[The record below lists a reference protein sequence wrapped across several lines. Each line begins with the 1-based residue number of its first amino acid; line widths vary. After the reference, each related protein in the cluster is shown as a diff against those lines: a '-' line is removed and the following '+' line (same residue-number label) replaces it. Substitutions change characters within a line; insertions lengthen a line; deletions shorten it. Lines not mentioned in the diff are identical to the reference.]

1 LTLAAAAAL
10 AAAGAHR
17 AAGQTVWNG
26 GTGNWNTAGNW
37 STGIVPNTGTTN
49 VSIDGGKG
57 TIASVVNLDLASAT
71 IGSLTID
78 AGDTLNFNVN
88 TSLTLNGN
96 ATVNGLMS
104 VGASGGSAFGVNFAG
119 TNALTWGGSGQVV
132 LGFPQYQLS
141 NNTGTN
147 VLTLGAGLTI
157 HGRNGVFVGNGL
169 GGFLNLATVSADVA
183 GGTIDFNRPVTN
195 GAGGVLQ
202 ALSGGTLQFDV
213 QAGSSGPGA
222 TMLAGA
228 GSLLLF
234 NTGPFTIAD
243 GGTIIGSG
251 TTGVSGANLTF
262 AGAGTIST
270 TLSFSAGFITGSG
283 PLAINGPLLWTGG
296 QFGLTAGTAT
306 ANNGITISGIGS
318 KVMSAYHLINIA
330 TATANWSGGGGVFLG
345 SASLF
350 ENQGTFNATGDA
362 TMQNNGG
369 ANSTFL
375 NAGVFNKSSTANA
388 TTNIIIPFV
397 NPGTVNV
404 NSGTLAFGGG
414 GTSTGNF
421 VIAPGATLFFTGG
434 YTVGPTGTIG
444 GAGTLSVNA
453 TTLIVVGSN
462 YTISSPLSFFG
473 GFISGTGVLSLTGP
487 LAWTGGTFTG
497 GGTATASNGITITG
511 PNTKSLSAY
520 RLINAATSTATWGGA
535 SVFLGSGAVFENQG
549 TFNATNDATFG
560 NNGGAVSF
568 IVNSGT
574 FNKSSTANASTT
586 INIPFTNSGTVNITS
601 GMLTLSAG
609 GSAPGGVFN
618 LASGGT
624 LVLNAGTFIIDPT
637 TTIGGSGTVA
647 IAGATLS
654 VTGASAAIAS
664 PVAFSSGFISGGSN
678 ALVFN
683 GPLTW
688 TGGTLGAG
696 NGTVTVNAGV
706 SFSGVSSK
714 AFSNYHLI
722 IPSAATATWD
732 GSGNILLGN
741 KSLLEN
747 AGTFNAINDAPVVD
761 NGGSAS
767 AFLNSGVFNKSST
780 ANASTTI
787 NIAFTNSGTVN
798 ISSGTLAINAGGSAP
813 GGKFLISAGGGLIF
827 NAGTFNIDPTTTI
840 AGSGTVAV
848 NGATLSHGSGVGGVT
863 IAAPLTLSSGFIT
876 GSNALAINAPF
887 TWTGGTLG
895 SGNGTATVNVG
906 MTFVGPQN
914 KALSAYRLVIAPT
927 ATASWSGGLI
937 YLGSG
942 SVLENRGTF
951 NATNDSSV
959 LNNGGAVPAL
969 VNSGVFNK
977 SSIANGTTI
986 ISIPFTNSGTVNITS
1001 GVLDINAGGSAP
1013 GGTFVL
1019 APAGTLLLDNATFNV
1034 DSTTTITGGG
1044 TVSLAGATLSLTG
1057 ASVAIPSPLSFSS
1070 GFISGSSALSISG
1083 PFSWTG
1089 GTFGPGNGT
1098 ATINTAAATISGI
1111 NAKTLNVYHVV
1122 IAPTATVNWSGGFI
1136 YLGNGSILENDGTFN
1151 MVSDSTIAF
1160 SGGAISSLVNSGV
1173 INKSS
1178 PANDS
1183 SVIGVPFTNSGAVN
1197 INSGVLTVNLG
1208 GSAPTGT
1215 FAIAAGAGLL
1225 FGNGTFTLG
1234 SGPISG
1240 AGTAIVNFGTLAVP
1254 GSSVI
1259 SAPLSFINGFISGSG
1274 SLSINGPLS
1283 WTGGSFGGGLGTAT
1297 ANGGI
1302 AISGAASKALG
1313 AYRLVN
1319 GPASTANWSDPGPIL
1334 IGSAGVFEN
1343 RGTFNATN
1351 DAAINFNGGAPSFFL
1366 NSGTFNKSSTASAS
1380 TLIGIAFTNSGTV
1393 NITSGTLNLN
1403 GSGSDIGGVYNTSVG
1418 GNLLF
1423 TSNHSLDGASSIAG
1437 PGTTT
1442 VGNTNGAIAN
1452 VAGGLKNF
1460 NQGTLI
1466 VNTNGSLALASNGAR
1481 VTSHVDSLTINGN
1494 GTFDL
1499 GMNEMLTLSAPALMK
1514 TYLANAYDA
1523 ANFQDWSK
1531 PGLTSRLARNNPT
1544 TYSVGYANGADQ
1556 SAQDAGVT
1564 LHGGAPLAANQ
1575 TVVRAVLTGD
1585 ANMDGTVD
1593 FFDIT
1598 QILGYKY
1605 NTTQTA
1611 SYTDGDLD
1619 YSGHVDFFDIV
1630 LLLSANYNSGQ
1641 VFGPA
1646 ATAATAA
1653 TTARATPSLTSA
1665 AHHASSTGV
1674 VASATTIG
1682 VPGDGKPDFE
1692 YNPATGDLRFRTDG
1706 GNFTTTGGSASF
1718 VSSLTISSAS
1728 GILLGGGASAAFAG
1742 GTGATLTSTLLSSA
1756 LTNSPG
1762 FGDGFDIGLV
1772 LAPGLSPST
1781 LTADLTV
1788 KYQSLNGGSLKTADI
1803 TVPEPAGLGLLALAG
1818 AGLLRRRRQPPL
1830 NRLRR

>member
-1 LTLAAAAAL
+1 LTLAAAAGL
-10 AAAGAHR
+10 AAAGARR
-17 AAGQTVWNG
+17 AAAQTVWNG
-26 GTGNWNTAGNW
+26 GTGNWNAAGNW
-37 STGIVPNTGTTN
+37 STGVVPNTGTTN

-71 IGSLTID
+71 IGSLMID

-88 TSLTLNGN
+88 TSMTLNGN
-96 ATVNGLMS
+96 ATVNGTMS
-104 VGASGGSAFGVNFAG
+104 VGASGGTPFGVNFAG
-119 TNALTWGGSGQVV
+119 TNALTLGGTGQVV
-132 LGFPQYQLS
+132 LGIAAYQIT

-157 HGRNGVFVGNGL
+157 HGRNGVFAGNGL

-202 ALSGGTLQFDV
+202 ALNGGTLQFDV

-222 TMLAGA
+222 TMMAGA

-270 TLSFSAGFITGSG
+270 ALSFSTGFITGSG

-296 QFGLTAGTAT
+296 QFGITAGTAT

-318 KVMSAYHLINIA
+318 KVMSAYHLINVA
-330 TATANWSGGGGVFLG
+330 TATANWSGGGGLFLA

-362 TMQNNGG
+362 IMQSNGG
-369 ANSTFL
+369 ASSTFL
-375 NAGVFNKSSTANA
+375 NAGTFNKSSTANA

-397 NPGTVNV
+397 NSGTVNV
-404 NSGTLAFGGG
+404 NSGTLALGGG
-414 GTSTGNF
+414 GSAGGNF
-421 VIAPGATLFFTGG
+421 VIAPGATLAFTGG
-434 YTVGPTGTIG
+434 GYGVGPAGTIS
-444 GAGTLSVNA
+444 GAGTLSISVVQLNVN
-453 TTLIVVGSN
+453 GN
-462 YTISSPLSFFG
+462 YTISSPVALSSG
-473 GFISGTGVLSLTGP
+473 LISGMGALALTAP
-487 LAWTGGTFTG
+487 LTWTGGQFG
-497 GGTATASNGITITG
+497 GGNGTATASNGITITG
-511 PNTKSLSAY
+511 PNTKALSAY
-520 RLINAATSTATWGGA
+520 RLINTATSTATWGGA
-535 SVFLGSGAVFENQG
+535 NVFLSSGAVFENQG
-549 TFNATNDATFG
+549 TFNATNDASFA
-560 NNGGAVSF
+560 NNGGAVSG
-568 IVNSGT
+568 VLNSGI

-586 INIPFTNSGTVNITS
+586 LNIPFTNSGTVNITS
-601 GMLTLSAG
+601 GALVVGAG

-618 LASGGT
+618 LAAAGT
-624 LVLNAGTFIIDPT
+624 LQLTGGTFIIDPT
-637 TTIGGSGTVA
+637 ITIGGSGTVA
-647 IAGATLS
+647 VAGATLS
-654 VTGASAAIAS
+654 VTGASVAIAS

-678 ALVFN
+678 ALVLNAPFM
-683 GPLTW
+683 W

-696 NGTVTVNAGV
+696 NGTVTASAGV
-706 SFSGVSSK
+706 SFSGALNK

-722 IPSAATATWD
+722 IPAAAVATWD
-732 GSGNILLGN
+732 GPGNLLLGN
-741 KSLLEN
+741 RSLLEN
-747 AGTFNAINDAPVVD
+747 AGTFNATNDASMLD

-787 NIAFTNSGTVN
+787 NIPFTNSGTVN
-798 ISSGTLAINAGGSAP
+798 ISSGAIALNAGGSAP
-813 GGKFLISAGGGLIF
+813 GGKFLLSAGSGLLL

-840 AGSGTVAV
+840 AGSGTVNV
-848 NGATLSHGSGVGGVT
+848 NGATLNHGSGAAGVT

-895 SGNGTATVNVG
+895 AGNGTATVNVG
-906 MTFVGPQN
+906 MTFAGPQN

-951 NATNDSSV
+951 NATSDSSFI
-959 LNNGGAVPAL
+959 NNGGALSAL
-969 VNSGVFNK
+969 VNSGTFTK
-977 SSIANGTTI
+977 SSTANASTVIG
-986 ISIPFTNSGTVNITS
+986 IPFTNSGTVNITS

-1013 GGTFVL
+1013 GGKFIL
-1019 APAGTLLLDNATFNV
+1019 APAGTLLLDNATFNI
-1034 DSTTTITGGG
+1034 DSTTTISGGG
-1044 TVSLAGATLSLTG
+1044 TVSLAGATLNLTG
-1057 ASVAIPSPLSFSS
+1057 AAVAIPSPLSFSS
-1070 GFISGSSALSISG
+1070 GVISGSSALSING
-1083 PFSWTG
+1083 PFAWTG
-1089 GTFGPGNGT
+1089 GTFGGGNGT
-1098 ATINTAAATISGI
+1098 ATINTAVATISGPAI
-1111 NAKTLNVYHVV
+1111 KVLSLYHVV
-1122 IAPTATVNWSGGFI
+1122 IAPTATVNWTGPGNI
-1136 YLGNGSILENDGTFN
+1136 YLGNASILENAGTFN
-1151 MVSDSTIAF
+1151 MLNDNSVVF
-1160 SGGAISSLVNSGV
+1160 NGGAISSLVNSGV

-1178 PANDS
+1178 TGGIS
-1183 SVIGVPFTNSGAVN
+1183 TVIGVPFTNSGAVN
-1197 INSGVLTVNLG
+1197 ISSGIFDVNLG

-1215 FAIAAGAGLL
+1215 FAIATGAGLL
-1225 FGNGTFTLG
+1225 FDNGTFTLG

-1240 AGTAIVNFGTLAVP
+1240 AGTAIVNFGALAVP

-1259 SAPLSFINGFISGSG
+1259 SAPLNFIAGAISGSG
-1274 SLSINGPLS
+1274 TLSINGPLS
-1283 WTGGSFGGGLGTAT
+1283 WTGGSFGGGFGTAT

-1302 AISGAASKALG
+1302 AISGAASKTLG

-1319 GPASTANWSDPGPIL
+1319 GPASTANFSGAGAIF
-1334 IGSAGVFEN
+1334 IGAAGVFEN

-1351 DAAINFNGGAPSFFL
+1351 DAAINYNGGAPPFFL
-1366 NSGTFNKSSTASAS
+1366 NSGTFNKSSTAGAS
-1380 TLIGIAFTNSGTV
+1380 TVIGVAFTNSGTV
-1393 NITSGTLNLN
+1393 NILSGTLNLSA
-1403 GSGSDIGGVYNTSVG
+1403 GGSDTGGVYNTSAG

-1442 VGNTNGAIAN
+1442 VGNTNAAIAN
-1452 VAGGLKNF
+1452 IAGGLKNF

-1481 VTSHVDSLTINGN
+1481 VTSHVDSLTVNGN
-1494 GTFDL
+1494 GTLDL

-1564 LHGGAPLAANQ
+1564 LHGGAPLATNQ

-1605 NTTQTA
+1605 NTGQA
-1611 SYTDGDLD
+1611 AGYTDGDLD

-1641 VFGPA
+1641 IFGPA
-1646 ATAATAA
+1646 AAH
-1653 TTARATPSLTSA
+1653 ATPSLTGA
-1665 AHHASSTGV
+1665 VHHASSTGV
-1674 VASATTIG
+1674 VAAATTVG
-1682 VPGDGKPDFE
+1682 TLGDGKPDFE
-1692 YNPATGDLRFRTDG
+1692 YNPLTGDLRFRTDG
-1706 GNFTTTGGSASF
+1706 GTFTTTGGSASF

-1762 FGDGFDIGLV
+1762 FSDGFDIGIV
-1772 LAPGLSPST
+1772 LAPGLDAAT

-1788 KYQSLNGGSLKTADI
+1788 KYQSLNGGSLKTGDI
-1803 TVPEPAGLGLLALAG
+1803 TVPEPRGLALLGLAAAGLIA
-1818 AGLLRRRRQPPL
+1818 RKRRQRS
-1830 NRLRR
+1830 N